1 MNPDPTNIIFCI
13 TTLTCGVVSWQ
24 SVICFVSC
32 MFNEENYVY
41 NMLFL
46 VLGGGT
52 LFGGLLIKLPNI
64 PMFFR
69 PIYYISVPAITQRAL
84 VVNDFLCCYLSA
96 TCDASDSVRAYNY
109 TDLEVRMER
118 GARSEATRMW
128 NECSLSLH

>member
-1 MNPDPTNIIFCI
+1 MLTEIPRGLLHSLILLLSAYMFHSMNPDPTNIIFCI

-69 PIYYISVPAITQRAL
+69 PIYYMCKGHGLFGVC
-84 VVNDFLCCYLSA
+84 VV
-96 TCDASDSVRAYNY
+96 
-109 TDLEVRMER
+109 
-118 GARSEATRMW
+118 
-128 NECSLSLH
+128 